1 MERNRVRARRLS
13 SSAAAR
19 TATGAAGAGR
29 GIAGGGM
36 RPRILP
42 PARYGGG
49 IARWRRASGVRG
61 GDGGGRIVADERAGG
76 IGKRGQST
84 VLS

>member
-13 SSAAAR
+13 SPAVAR
-19 TATGAAGAGR
+19 TAAGAAGAGR
-29 GIAGGGM
+29 GIASGGM
-36 RPRILP
+36 RPRISP

-49 IARWRRASGVRG
+49 IVRWRRAAGVRD

-76 IGKRGQST
+76 TGKRGQST